1 MKNELFEETK
11 KKNDT
16 IIYKLSN
23 CLNIQNDDEKKV
35 KVCVCFFLIPS
46 LFILKNIINI

>member
-23 CLNIQNDDEKKV
+23 CLNIQNDDEKKS
-35 KVCVCFFLIPS
+35 KGLCVFFNS
-46 LFILKNIINI
+46 KSFYAEKY